1 MKAKPGEALLLKGF
15 TVVTAPTF
23 RASSG
28 NLSEMEEMERI
39 QLDIL
44 TKTRLKQRKK
54 LVTAII
60 QNRTDAMEA
69 VSRVLAKANPRRK
82 GQTMSIYTMI

>member
-1 MKAKPGEALLLKGF
+1 LLLKGF

-69 VSRVLAKANPRRK
+69 VSRVLAKAKLLYSCR
-82 GQTMSIYTMI
+82 

>member
-1 MKAKPGEALLLKGF
+1 MKAKPGEALLIKGF

-69 VSRVLAKANPRRK
+69 VSRVLAKAKLLYSCR
-82 GQTMSIYTMI
+82 